1 MVHFVIM
8 SKILLT
14 HGDSFSIGYC
24 PIEHESFIND
34 EHRVKNWPEY
44 LSENIDYK
52 LKNLAVSSYS
62 NDTIFR
68 ETFETIQKHKK
79 DNLFVVI
86 GWTITNRMEIYDVDA
101 KEWVNSSKGNKNF
114 HGDDDI
120 LDLRTKS
127 YFADLIRSLKLILLL
142 HYYCESN
149 DIPHL
154 FFNTFDS
161 EFYFANGKL
170 KCMELEPLSKINIQ
184 ELSYFTNNID
194 TTYFCNENMFEH
206 LRILEG
212 GSMDY
217 SRKTKYTFVPI
228 DGHPTELGQK
238 TWAQYLYN
246 YIKEK
251 NIL

>member
-1 MVHFVIM
+1 M

-24 PIEHESFIND
+24 PIEYESFIND

-86 GWTITNRMEIYDVDA
+86 GWTSTVREEIYDRDTN
-101 KEWVNSSKGNKNF
+101 EWVNSSKGNKNF
-114 HGDDDI
+114 HAKGDI
-120 LDLRTKS
+120 YDLRTKS

-161 EFYFANGKL
+161 EFYFDDDKL
-170 KCMELEPLSKINIQ
+170 KSIDFSPFGLLSVTNIR
-184 ELSYFTNNID
+184 ELSYFMNNID

-206 LRILEG
+206 LRILED

-217 SRKTKYTFVPI
+217 SRKTKYTFMPH